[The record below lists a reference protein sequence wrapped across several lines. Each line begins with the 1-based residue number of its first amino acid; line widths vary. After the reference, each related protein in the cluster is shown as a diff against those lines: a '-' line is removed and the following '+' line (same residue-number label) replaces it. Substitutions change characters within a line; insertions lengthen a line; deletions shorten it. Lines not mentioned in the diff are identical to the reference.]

1 MSDQYNFTQIETN
14 VHNVCQTSRKGLANR
29 QLSQR
34 YLILRDSACTDEEK
48 AYRAKLLKLDKDI
61 DKLKSELRKL
71 KSDELARVIRE
82 CTYGE
87 YEQKNGGSL
96 DKICE
101 TLFGVM
107 NAKKE
112 LRKFSLK
119 ANKA

>member
-1 MSDQYNFTQIETN
+1 
-14 VHNVCQTSRKGLANR
+14 
-29 QLSQR
+29 
-34 YLILRDSACTDEEK
+34 LRDSACTDEEK

>member
-1 MSDQYNFTQIETN
+1 
-14 VHNVCQTSRKGLANR
+14 VCQTSRKGLANR

-34 YLILRDSACTDEEK
+34 YLILRDSTCTDEEK
-48 AYRAKLLKLDKDI
+48 IYRAKLIKLDRDI

-71 KSDELARVIRE
+71 KNEELARIIRE

-87 YEQKNGGSL
+87 YEKKNGGTL
-96 DKICE
+96 EKVCE